1 MDIKYLILKSIYST
15 LSDSER
21 HELNTW
27 LEEGRNA
34 SLYER
39 IKNNLKA
46 RDAVHFLAN
55 VDVERALRRV
65 HRNRRKPLIT
75 FISTVASVAAV
86 ALIVLFLCPAADNLP
101 VDKEQPGQ
109 QVATLTLST
118 GEVVQL
124 DDWTSTQ
131 RLKEVS
137 MDVSGGEIKV
147 RAEEK
152 ETQPQSREP
161 VYNTLTVPRGENYSI
176 VLADGTRVWVNAL
189 SSLKFPTSF
198 KGADSRT
205 VELVGEGFFEVAHDT
220 LHPFRVMT
228 AQQTIIVTGTA
239 FNVTAYAEEVSRTTL
254 CQGRVTVETFAGDV
268 VRMIPGQQLSVD
280 ESGETELREVN
291 TDIYMAWMKG
301 EYYFDSRTIEEVL
314 TELEK
319 WFEIN
324 EVEFTDASFKQRLF
338 SGKFK
343 KSDGLEIILRTMER
357 GIEGRI

>member
-1 MDIKYLILKSIYST
+1 M
-15 LSDSER
+15 
-21 HELNTW
+21 
-27 LEEGRNA
+27 
-34 SLYER
+34 
-39 IKNNLKA
+39 
-46 RDAVHFLAN
+46 
-55 VDVERALRRV
+55 
-65 HRNRRKPLIT
+65 IT

-220 LHPFRVMT
+220 LHPF
-228 AQQTIIVTGTA
+228 G
-239 FNVTAYAEEVSRTTL
+239 
-254 CQGRVTVETFAGDV
+254 
-268 VRMIPGQQLSVD
+268 
-280 ESGETELREVN
+280 
-291 TDIYMAWMKG
+291 
-301 EYYFDSRTIEEVL
+301 
-314 TELEK
+314 
-319 WFEIN
+319 
-324 EVEFTDASFKQRLF
+324 
-338 SGKFK
+338 
-343 KSDGLEIILRTMER
+343 
-357 GIEGRI
+357 

>member
-176 VLADGTRVWVNAL
+176 VLADGTRVWVQ
-189 SSLKFPTSF
+189 
-198 KGADSRT
+198 
-205 VELVGEGFFEVAHDT
+205 E
-220 LHPFRVMT
+220 
-228 AQQTIIVTGTA
+228 
-239 FNVTAYAEEVSRTTL
+239 
-254 CQGRVTVETFAGDV
+254 
-268 VRMIPGQQLSVD
+268 
-280 ESGETELREVN
+280 
-291 TDIYMAWMKG
+291 
-301 EYYFDSRTIEEVL
+301 
-314 TELEK
+314 
-319 WFEIN
+319 
-324 EVEFTDASFKQRLF
+324 
-338 SGKFK
+338 
-343 KSDGLEIILRTMER
+343 
-357 GIEGRI
+357 